1 MVTIIQKMFSYKA
14 DWLDVGSIKIAV
26 IAATLL
32 LAKLWEPVL
41 DLEWY
46 WYLVLWVMA
55 VIRPF
60 ITFSRWIR
68 T

>member
-1 MVTIIQKMFSYKA
+1 MTIFQKMFSYKA

-26 IAATLL
+26 IAVTLL
-32 LAKLWEPVL
+32 VAKLWEPIL
-41 DLEWY
+41 GLEWY
-46 WYLVLWVMA
+46 WYLLLWLLA